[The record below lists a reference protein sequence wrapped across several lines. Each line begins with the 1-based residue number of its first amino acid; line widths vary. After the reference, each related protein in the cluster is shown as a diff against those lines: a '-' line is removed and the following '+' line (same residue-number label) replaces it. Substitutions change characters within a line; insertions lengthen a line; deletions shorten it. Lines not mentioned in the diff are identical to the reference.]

1 MRIGRTIIDTDSM
14 TADEL
19 TVIINELRAIRKR
32 RAQGEELLR
41 HFTEVIEEAKANGFT
56 FIDKDF
62 GNVLESKDFTLLDE
76 RGACP

>member
-1 MRIGRTIIDTDSM
+1 MRIGRIMIDTDSM

-32 RAQGEELLR
+32 KAQGEELLR

-62 GNVLESKDFTLLDE
+62 GSVLESKDFTLLDE
-76 RGACP
+76 RGVCP

>member
-1 MRIGRTIIDTDSM
+1 MRIGRIMIDTDSM
-14 TADEL
+14 TTDEM

-32 RAQGEELLR
+32 KAQGEELLR
-41 HFTEVIEEAKANGFT
+41 RFTEVIDEAKANGFT

-76 RGACP
+76 QGTRS

>member
-1 MRIGRTIIDTDSM
+1 MRIGRMMIDTNSM

-32 RAQGEELLR
+32 KAQGEELLR
-41 HFTEVIEEAKANGFT
+41 RFTEVIDEAKANGFT

-76 RGACP
+76 QGARP